1 MFWDNFY
8 TLCETRNTSP
18 NAVCKELGLSTA
30 TATHWKNGTMPKG
43 DALFKIAE
51 YFNVSTDY
59 LLGRTSEPNITATNI
74 ENRSYSKEDE
84 ELLKLING
92 LSLVDKAK
100 VIVLIDK
107 LNAEKK
113 PSETQIVKKIAR
125 GSKTDS
131 NRETLEVDKDFF
143 KKLDELEEPEF

>member
-1 MFWDNFY
+1 MYDTINQLCKKNGISI
-8 TLCETRNTSP
+8 TKLCEMITNSSG
-18 NAVCKELGLSTA
+18 NLA
-30 TATHWKNGTMPKG
+30 TWKKDYMRS
-43 DALFKIAE
+43 DYLQKIAE

-100 VIVLIDK
+100 VIVLIDR

>member
-1 MFWDNFY
+1 MYDTINQLCKKNGISI
-8 TLCETRNTSP
+8 TKLCEMITNSSG
-18 NAVCKELGLSTA
+18 NLA
-30 TATHWKNGTMPKG
+30 TWKKDYMRS
-43 DALFKIAE
+43 DYLQKIAE

-59 LLGRTSEPNITATNI
+59 LLGRTSEPNITVTNI

-107 LNAEKK
+107 LNTEKK
-113 PSETQIVKKIAR
+113 DSETQIVKKIAR

>member
-1 MFWDNFY
+1 MYDTINQLCKKNGISI
-8 TLCETRNTSP
+8 TKLCEMITNSSG
-18 NAVCKELGLSTA
+18 NLA
-30 TATHWKNGTMPKG
+30 TWKKDYMRS
-43 DALFKIAE
+43 DYLQKIAE

-59 LLGRTSEPNITATNI
+59 LLGRTSEPNIMATNI

-113 PSETQIVKKIAR
+113 NSETQIVKKIAR